1 MYILFHPS
9 PSLLQARYN
18 RQCGS
23 TDGCDLGRPGNALY
37 LDKDVFGEPADLNAR
52 PRRFVVTECSL
63 VQCIDSDEVVH
74 IFDKD
79 LYDNIRPFQD
89 DSDVCTNSTLDD
101 FPQLRSTSLDDLSQ
115 VLQNLFSL
123 LLDSSFDN
131 LHGSWV
137 KRDAS

>member
-1 MYILFHPS
+1 M
-9 PSLLQARYN
+9 
-18 RQCGS
+18 
-23 TDGCDLGRPGNALY
+23 
-37 LDKDVFGEPADLNAR
+37 
-52 PRRFVVTECSL
+52 VTECSL